1 MASTKQSVSKNAL
14 LVVGPK
20 RTWFTPNDL
29 SQLQSTITTTP
40 DLEFL
45 LDAITELESLW
56 PTIAAAHSGLKS
68 VSGKH
73 SLRNLRQFLES
84 GELTNLTQTEVR
96 HDNLLLDV
104 VTVLS
109 HVVHFWL
116 LATTKTQN
124 ALFTPLTSANLD
136 YRLHDIQGFCLGFL
150 TAAAVA
156 SAKNKA
162 EFVTNVTVIL
172 RIAVCI
178 GALIEADA
186 LELDKSGTQAVSLSV
201 GWSSQAEYNEL
212 SNVLTKYPSAYIA
225 CITDVTRATVTTCDR
240 DAQLIKEQL
249 SALGL
254 SIQTLAVQGR
264 YHSRSTHEDGVRSLK
279 ALFQRDT
286 RFQLPH
292 ATTLALPL
300 RSNFD
305 GIDISEATLHEIALD
320 SILLQQCDWYKTVRN
335 AIASSGIQS
344 EDIVLVGAEA
354 TVPRSLNNL
363 PSLSPSPSLYNDA
376 NAQFEDASAVA
387 IIGMACRYPD
397 ADSLEEFWKLLQDGK
412 STVRP
417 LPSNRFKVSD
427 VTRKPKGDTFW
438 GNFLRHPD
446 HFDHRF
452 FGLSGRE
459 AKYMDPQQRLVLQ
472 VAYEV
477 LESAGYFG
485 VEASPERFPADIGC
499 YLGVGS
505 VDYGDN
511 VASHDATAFSALGT
525 LRAFV
530 SGRLSHHFGWSGPSV
545 TYDTACSSG
554 AVAIHSAVTAIR
566 SGECSLALAGGV
578 NVITSP
584 ALFQNL
590 AAASF
595 LSPTGASKAFDASA
609 NGYCRGEGAG
619 LVLLKQL
626 TRARADGD
634 SILAVITGSAVN
646 QGANSSPITVPVSD
660 SQNALYRKALS
671 ISRTDPKQVTFV
683 EAHGTGTLVGDP
695 IECES
700 IRRTFG
706 GPDRNHELFIG
717 SVKDNI
723 GHTEASS
730 GAAALI
736 KTVMMI
742 QKRIIPKQ
750 AGFTQLNPKIPPLEP
765 DYMAVPRQTQRWT
778 SSRRIAVV
786 NNYGAAGSNAAIVV
800 QDPGRTHTLQVAK
813 GQKRTLGASELP
825 FFISARTPDSLRE
838 YCKTLKNILPE
849 IQEQHG
855 ATAIRDL
862 AYNLS
867 VKQNRALEYNY
878 SFTAST
884 IEEVAFNLLSPDN
897 SVDSKRASTKQRP
910 NVLCIGGQTGRT
922 VHLDEE
928 LFRNSSLLQKHLNAC
943 EQVCHTRGLP
953 SLYPAIFSP
962 EPVQDLVSLHSLLF
976 SLQYASART
985 WLDSGL
991 KVDTI
996 VGHSFGQLTALV
1008 VAGALSLADGLR
1020 FVTARARLIQ
1030 DFWGYET
1037 GEMLSVQGDSAT
1049 LNQLLEKTKSQY
1061 PALAVDIAC
1070 YNGPQ
1075 AIVLAGDRAS
1085 IEAVENTLR
1094 SSVGEFGRYMKVMR
1108 LKNTHAFHSS
1118 LVDGILP
1125 NLREVAATLEFR
1137 TPSIR
1142 IESCSK
1148 DQDWS
1153 KVIGPQAIVNH
1164 SREPVYFHNAIERI
1178 EARLGSCVFLEA
1190 GSNSPIIPMARRIL
1204 TTDPEAITKHIF
1216 QPIDIG
1222 PPNSLE
1228 RLAKDTSNLW
1238 AAGVNVQFW
1247 PFHHS
1252 QKASFAWINLPPYQF
1267 QKNSHWI
1274 EYISPKTASPA
1285 PTQLA
1290 IKDEAHKSSQ
1300 LLDLYDRNPQGT
1312 TTFRINAAHE
1322 MFTCCTKGHA
1332 VLGQSLCPASMY
1344 VEIAIRAANIIQAS
1358 TVSSPASRVEDL
1370 KISAPL
1376 SLSSTRSIFL
1386 QLIPT
1391 SKESNSWVFT
1401 ILSRSQPDTV
1411 DSIKHATG
1419 TVSFPAPGTD
1429 LDAPNMQFI
1438 RRLAGQSRYKDLAS
1452 ARGAHILNGSIIY
1465 QVFGQVVD
1473 YAPYYRG
1480 VSQIVS
1486 KDQEAVGIVKVPAG
1500 QPLVM
1505 EEASCDPITLDNF
1518 LQVAGIHVNCLSEKK
1533 PNEVFVCT
1541 ELGKLF
1547 ISDAFLAKRREMQSY
1562 QVYTSFEQ
1570 SGSNSLVND
1579 IFVFDPDTGDFMVL
1593 FIGAIFQGVPI
1604 KSLARSLARL
1614 NNSNE
1619 AVSAGV
1625 QHKLVLQKPSRNTSL
1640 ASSIATPIA
1649 RIRGPAKTN
1658 GVVVATDSTQING
1671 TDVLQ
1676 QIRELFSRVVEIPI
1690 EEVKPNLPLADLGI
1704 DSLMSTE
1711 VLNEIKT
1718 QFDVVI
1724 PVEKLLALSD
1734 VQSLAQ
1740 LLSSVKNSNGAPP
1753 LIQHHDTVKPVP
1765 EPDAP
1770 RGQNGLSSSFTRI
1783 QEFFGDL
1790 LGIPAEEIA
1799 ADTSLQDLGIDSL
1812 MMTEVLSEIKKRFGV
1827 TILTEEFQ
1835 EFQNVLA
1842 IATHLQASLGV
1853 VTPPSSPED
1862 ANSDT
1867 QLDEHTSEF
1876 SETSEIGSEP
1886 IPSLTLIAYDSFVGT
1901 RRQFDSI
1908 CRDVKFAD
1916 FYAEVYPLQ
1925 MELVVTYIVD
1935 AFRDMGCSLST
1946 LYPGDKMLDITVLSK
1961 HYKVK
1966 RRIYEILEDA
1976 DIIKQDATGAFVR
1989 TATPV
1994 PNGPS
1999 SQLHRAIVTNFPQHA
2014 FEHNLLAST
2023 GPKLADCLTG
2033 HADPLAIL
2041 FGSAAARTLME
2052 NVYTNAPM
2060 FKAGTINLARYLVD
2074 LFNRFP
2080 SSRPIRILEL
2090 GAGTGGTT
2098 KYLIESLLD
2107 TGRNFEYTFT
2117 DISSSLVAAARKKF
2131 AQHSFMRY
2139 AMLNIEQSPPAQF
2152 CGQYD
2157 IVLSTNCIHA
2167 TKDLTRSCTNIR
2179 TCLRPDGILCLVE
2192 LTRNLA
2198 WFDLVFGLLE
2208 GWWLFEDGRQHALA
2222 SETLWRQHLLSSGFR
2237 WTDWTVGASEE
2248 SNVLR
2253 VITASPAQIPQLE
2266 PEVVAEPVTMDTL
2279 TFKRVGDLALEVDI
2293 YYPEKQSNGVIQTR
2307 PVALMIHGGGHV
2319 MLSRKDIR
2327 PQQTRKLLEAGF
2339 LPVSIDYRL
2348 CPETTLPSGPMTDVR
2363 DALAWVRN
2371 VLPGLRLRRSDIRAD
2386 GDRVVAVGWSTG
2398 GHLALTLGFEAP
2410 EHGIRPPDATL
2421 VFYCPSDYEDPFWT
2435 RPNRPYGQDRGNTLN
2450 YDLLEGV
2457 RQDPITAYNPPA
2469 ENRALGGWMS
2479 TADPRS
2485 RIALHMNWTG
2495 RHLRVLLNGLR
2506 PRKEINDHRN
2516 ASEADITDLLPDPSR
2531 EQVQA
2536 VSPLAQ
2542 IRKGKYSVP
2551 TFIVHGT
2558 KDDLIPWQQAV
2569 RTYDALK
2576 EQGVP
2581 AEIRIL
2587 DGAVHL
2593 FDLYKLRESDE
2604 AAKQA
2609 VEDGYAMLAHYVG
2622 LKDNI

>member
-1 MASTKQSVSKNAL
+1 MASSKQSVSKDVL

-20 RTWFTPNDL
+20 RSWFTPNDL
-29 SQLQSTITTTP
+29 SQLQSTIATNP

-45 LDAITELESLW
+45 SDAIAELESLW

-68 VSGKH
+68 VYGKN
-73 SLRNLRQFLES
+73 SLHNIRQFLKS

-96 HDNLLLDV
+96 HDNVLLDV

-109 HVVHFWL
+109 HVVHFWR

-124 ALFTPLTSANLD
+124 VLFNPPMSANSD
-136 YRLHDIQGFCLGFL
+136 SMLHDIQGFCLGFL

-156 SAKNKA
+156 SAKDKA
-162 EFVTNVTVIL
+162 DFVTNVTVIL
-172 RIAVCI
+172 RIAVCV
-178 GALIEADA
+178 GALVEADA
-186 LELDKSGTQAVSLSV
+186 SELDKLETQAVSLSI
-201 GWSSQAEYNEL
+201 GWSSQAEYNYLE
-212 SNVLTKYPSAYIA
+212 NVLTKYPSAYIA
-225 CITDVTRATVTTCDR
+225 CVTDVTRVTVTTHDR
-240 DAQLIKEQL
+240 DAKPIKEQL

-254 SIQTLAVQGR
+254 SIQSLPVQGR
-264 YHSRSTHEDGVRSLK
+264 YHCRSVHEDGVRSLK
-279 ALFQRDT
+279 ALFQRDK
-286 RFQLPH
+286 RFQLPS
-292 ATTLALPL
+292 AADLILPL

-305 GIDISEATLHEIALD
+305 GTNISEAALHEIAID
-320 SILLQQCDWYKTVRN
+320 SILIQQCNWYKTVHN
-335 AIASSGIQS
+335 AATTSGIQA
-344 EDIVLVGAEA
+344 EDIIIVGVEA
-354 TVPRSLNNL
+354 TVPRSLNNVS
-363 PSLSPSPSLYNDA
+363 PLSSSSSPCNDA
-376 NAQFEDASAVA
+376 KAEFDDKSAIA

-397 ADSLEEFWKLLQDGK
+397 ADSLEEFWKLLRDGK

-417 LPSNRFKVSD
+417 LPSDRFKVSE
-427 VTRKPKGDTFW
+427 VTREPQGGVFW
-438 GNFLRHPD
+438 GNFLRHPE

-459 AKYMDPQQRLVLQ
+459 AKNMDPQQRLVLQ
-472 VAYEV
+472 VAYEA

-485 VEASPERFPADIGC
+485 VGASAERFPVDIGC

-525 LRAFV
+525 LRAFI
-530 SGRLSHHFGWSGPSV
+530 SGRLSHYFGWSGPSI

-554 AVAIHSAVTAIR
+554 AVAIHSAVTAIK

-619 LVLLKQL
+619 IVLLKRL
-626 TRARADGD
+626 ACARADGD

-646 QGANSSPITVPVSD
+646 QGANCSPITVPVSD
-660 SQNALYRKALS
+660 SQNALYRMALS
-671 ISRTDPKQVTFV
+671 VSGTDPKQVSFV
-683 EAHGTGTLVGDP
+683 EAHGTGTPVGDP

-706 GPDRNHELFIG
+706 GSERNHELFIG

-736 KTVMMI
+736 KTVLMI
-742 QKRIIPKQ
+742 QKRMIPKQ
-750 AGFTQLNPKIPPLEP
+750 AGFTRLNPKIPSLEP
-765 DYMAVPRQTQRWT
+765 DHMAVPRQTQRWT
-778 SSRRIAVV
+778 SPKRIAVV

-800 QDPGRTHTLQVAK
+800 QDPGHTHALQVTDN
-813 GQKRTLGASELP
+813 QKRSLGASKLP
-825 FFISARTPDSLRE
+825 FFISAKTSDSLRE
-838 YCKTLKNILPE
+838 YCEILKTILPE
-849 IQEQHG
+849 IQLQHG
-855 ATAIRDL
+855 AMAILDL

-867 VKQNRALEYNY
+867 VKQNRVFEYSY

-884 IEEVAFNLLSPDN
+884 VEEVTFNLLSYAH
-897 SVDSKRASTKQRP
+897 SVDSKRVSIKPRP

-928 LFRNSSLLQKHLNAC
+928 VFRSSNLLQKHLNAC
-943 EQVCHTRGLP
+943 EQTCHTLGLP

-962 EPVQDLVSLHSLLF
+962 EPVQDLVSLHSLVF

-1020 FVTARARLIQ
+1020 FITARARLIQ
-1030 DFWGYET
+1030 EFWGYET
-1037 GEMLSVQGDSAT
+1037 GEMLSLQGDSTT
-1049 LNQLLEKTKSQY
+1049 LDRLVEKTKSQY

-1070 YNGPQ
+1070 FNGPQ
-1075 AIVLAGDRAS
+1075 SVVLAGNQAS
-1085 IEAVENTLR
+1085 IEAVEDTLR
-1094 SSVGEFGRYMKVMR
+1094 VNVEEFGRYIKATR
-1108 LKNTHAFHSS
+1108 LKSTHAFHSA

-1125 NLREVAATLEFR
+1125 GLREVAATLEFR

-1142 IESCSK
+1142 IEACSK
-1148 DQDWS
+1148 DEDWS
-1153 KVIGPQAIVNH
+1153 KAIDAETIVNQ
-1164 SREPVYFHNAIERI
+1164 SRRPVYFHNAVERI
-1178 EARLGSCVFLEA
+1178 KTRLGSCVFLEA
-1190 GSNSPIIPMARRIL
+1190 GSASPIIPMARRIL
-1204 TTDPEAITKHIF
+1204 TTNNEAVTKHVF
-1216 QPIDIG
+1216 QPINLG
-1222 PPNSLE
+1222 PPGSLE
-1228 RLAKDTSNLW
+1228 RLAKDTSSLW
-1238 AAGVNVQFW
+1238 AAGVNVQYW
-1247 PFHHS
+1247 LFHHS

-1274 EYISPKTASPA
+1274 EYISPKTASA
-1285 PTQLA
+1285 TPTQLA
-1290 IKDEAHKSSQ
+1290 IKDDTQKSSQ
-1300 LLDLYDRNPQGT
+1300 LLDLYGRNPQGT
-1312 TTFRINAAHE
+1312 TTFRINTVHE

-1344 VEIAIRAANIIQAS
+1344 VEVAIRAANVISAS
-1358 TVSSPASRVEDL
+1358 TVSSPASQVEDL

-1376 SLSSTRSIFL
+1376 SLSSTRTIFL
-1386 QLIPT
+1386 ELRPVN
-1391 SKESNSWVFT
+1391 KESNSWAFT
-1401 ILSRSQPDTV
+1401 ILSRSQPDAI
-1411 DSIKHATG
+1411 DLIKHATG
-1419 TVSFPAPGTD
+1419 IVLSPAPGTD
-1429 LDAPNMQFI
+1429 LDTPNMLLV
-1438 RRLAGQSRYKDLAS
+1438 RRLVSQSGYKELFS
-1452 ARGAHILNGSIIY
+1452 ARDAHILNGGIVY

-1473 YAPYYRG
+1473 YASYYRG

-1486 KDQEAVGIVKVPAG
+1486 KGQEAVGIVNVPVE
-1500 QPLVM
+1500 QPSVM
-1505 EEASCDPITLDNF
+1505 KEASCDPITLDNF
-1518 LQVAGIHVNCLSEKK
+1518 LQVAGIHVNCLSER
-1533 PNEVFVCT
+1533 NSDEVFVCT

-1547 ISDAFLAKRREMQSY
+1547 ISDVFLAKRRHMQSY

-1570 SGSNSLVND
+1570 GDGKSLVND
-1579 IFVFDPDTGDFMVL
+1579 IFVFDPDTGDLVVL
-1593 FIGAIFQGVPI
+1593 FIGAIFRGVPM
-1604 KSLARSLARL
+1604 KSLARTLAKL
-1614 NNSNE
+1614 NNSDE
-1619 AVSAGV
+1619 AVSNEV
-1625 QHKLVLQKPSRNTSL
+1625 QQKFVLQRPSENTSL
-1640 ASSIATPIA
+1640 ASPVPTPLA
-1649 RIRGPAKTN
+1649 HIRGSAKIN
-1658 GVVVATDSTQING
+1658 GAVVVTDTAQVNG

-1676 QIRELFSRVVEIPI
+1676 QIRELFSRVIEIPM
-1690 EEVKPNLPLADLGI
+1690 EEVKPNLSLAELGV

-1711 VLNEIKT
+1711 ILNEIKT
-1718 QFDVVI
+1718 QFGVMI
-1724 PVEKLLALSD
+1724 PVEQLLALAD
-1734 VQSLAQ
+1734 VHSLAQ
-1740 LLSSVKNSNGAPP
+1740 LLSPVKNNNGAAP
-1753 LIQHHDTVKPVP
+1753 LVQHQDILQPVL

-1770 RGQNGLSSSFTRI
+1770 RGQNGLSSSITQI
-1783 QEFFGDL
+1783 QEFFSDL
-1790 LGIPAEEIA
+1790 LGISTEEIA

-1812 MMTEVLSEIKKRFGV
+1812 MMTEVLSEMKKRFGV
-1827 TILTEEFQ
+1827 TMMAEEFQ
-1835 EFQNVLA
+1835 DFQNVLA
-1842 IATHLQASLGV
+1842 IATRLQASLGV
-1853 VTPPSSPED
+1853 LTPPASLGD
-1862 ANSDT
+1862 ADT
-1867 QLDEHTSEF
+1867 GADLDEHTRKF
-1876 SETSEIGSEP
+1876 PETVDIEP
-1886 IPSLTLIAYDSFVGT
+1886 ETVSSLALAAYDSFAGV

-1908 CRDVKFAD
+1908 CRDVKFAG

-1935 AFRDMGCSLST
+1935 AFRDMGCHLST
-1946 LYPGDKMLDITVLSK
+1946 LSPGDKVLDITVLNK

-1966 RRIYEILEDA
+1966 RRIYEILVDA
-1976 DIIKQDATGAFVR
+1976 DIVKQDAAGAFVR

-1994 PNGPS
+1994 PSGPS
-1999 SQLHRAIVTNFPQHA
+1999 SQLHCAIVANFPQHA
-2014 FEHNLLAST
+2014 FEHELLAST

-2033 HADPLAIL
+2033 REDPLAIL
-2041 FGSAAARTLME
+2041 FGSTAARTLME
-2052 NVYTNAPM
+2052 NVYTHAPM
-2060 FKAGTINLARYLVD
+2060 FKAGTINLARYLIDV
-2074 LFNRFP
+2074 FNRFP
-2080 SSRPIRILEL
+2080 LGRPIRILEL

-2107 TGRNFEYTFT
+2107 TSQNFEYTFT
-2117 DISSSLVAAARKKF
+2117 DISASLVAAARKKF

-2139 AMLNIEQSPPAQF
+2139 AMLNIEQSPPPQF

-2192 LTRNLA
+2192 LTRNLF

-2208 GWWLFEDGRQHALA
+2208 GWWLFDDGRRHALA
-2222 SETLWRQHLLSSGFR
+2222 SETLWRKHLLRSGFR
-2237 WTDWTVGASEE
+2237 WADCTVGTSEE

-2253 VITASPAQIPQLE
+2253 VITASPVEIPQFE
-2266 PEVVAEPVTMDTL
+2266 PEPIIDPVTMDTI
-2279 TFKRVGDLALEVDI
+2279 TFKRVGDLALEADI
-2293 YYPEKQSNGVIQTR
+2293 YYPEEQSNGVQTR
-2307 PVALMIHGGGHV
+2307 PVALMIHGGGHI
-2319 MLSRKDIR
+2319 MLSRKDVR
-2327 PQQTRKLLEAGF
+2327 PQQTRKLLNAGF
-2339 LPVSIDYRL
+2339 LPISIDYRL

-2363 DALAWVRN
+2363 DALAWVRG

-2386 GDRVVAVGWSTG
+2386 GNRVVAVGWSTG
-2398 GHLALTLGFEAP
+2398 GHLALTLGFTAP
-2410 EHGIRPPDATL
+2410 EHGIRPPDAVL
-2421 VFYCPSDYEDPFWT
+2421 VFYCPSDYEDPFWA
-2435 RPNRPYGQDRGNTLN
+2435 RPNRPYGQDRGDTLS
-2450 YDLLEGV
+2450 YDLLEGI
-2457 RQDPITAYNPPA
+2457 RQDPIIAYNPPA

-2479 TADPRS
+2479 RADPRS

-2495 RHLRVLLNGLR
+2495 RHLRVLLNGLQ
-2506 PRKEINDHRN
+2506 PRTGAIDHRKN
-2516 ASEADITDLLPDPSR
+2516 STESDVTDFLPEPSR
-2531 EQVQA
+2531 GQIQA
-2536 VSPLAQ
+2536 ISPLAQ
-2542 IRKGKYSVP
+2542 IEKGKYSVP

-2569 RTYDALK
+2569 RTYDALR

-2593 FDLYKLRESDE
+2593 FDLYKSLENDE
-2604 AAKQA
+2604 TANAIR
-2609 VEDGYAMLAHYVG
+2609 DGYTMLAHYVG
-2622 LKDNI
+2622 LRENV